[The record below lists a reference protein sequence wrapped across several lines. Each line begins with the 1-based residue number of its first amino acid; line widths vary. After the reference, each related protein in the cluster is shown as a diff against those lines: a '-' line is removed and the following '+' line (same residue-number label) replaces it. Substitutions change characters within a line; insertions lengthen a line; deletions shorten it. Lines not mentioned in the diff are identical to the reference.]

1 MKQKTQ
7 RRTRKI
13 IVPKTC
19 YFCAEKKEVDI
30 FDTEGLG
37 HYLTERG
44 KIIGRARS
52 GICLKHQ
59 RALTLAIKHARHL
72 AILPFIA

>member
-1 MKQKTQ
+1 MKPKTQ
-7 RRTRKI
+7 RRIKKI

-19 YFCAEKKEVDI
+19 YFCTEKKELDM
-30 FDTEGLG
+30 FDTETMG

-44 KIIGRARS
+44 KMIGRARS

-59 RALTLAIKHARHL
+59 RALTMAVKHARHL